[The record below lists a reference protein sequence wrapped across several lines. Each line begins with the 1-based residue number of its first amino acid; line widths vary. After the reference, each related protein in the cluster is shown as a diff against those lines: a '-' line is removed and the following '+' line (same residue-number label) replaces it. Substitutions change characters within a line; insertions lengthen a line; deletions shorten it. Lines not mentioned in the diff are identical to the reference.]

1 MKPVTLVMLLLFFAV
16 KLMAGYEVIV
26 CDSIDKKGSCVG
38 KNDIFHFTGDK
49 MRLYVSVHN
58 SQMLNT
64 TKVIYR
70 LYEMQNDH
78 DGDIAAELSSYAK
91 PEWFVVVKSLYF
103 FKPGYY
109 RLDVLKADKTKIS
122 STFITITDR

>member
-1 MKPVTLVMLLLFFAV
+1 MKQFSLAVLLLIFAIQV
-16 KLMAGYEVIV
+16 RAGFQVSV
-26 CDSIDKKGSCVG
+26 CDSVDKKGICVG
-38 KNDIFHFTGDK
+38 KNDIFRFTGDK
-49 MRLYVSVHN
+49 MRLYVSVYN
-58 SQMLNT
+58 PQMLNT

-109 RLDVLKADKTKIS
+109 RLDVLKADKSKIN